1 MDGPGSL
8 MNCYIGKLN
17 SLPRTVICFNWNK
30 SRACTYTLGPPFSIS
45 NLGNLNNQLLQFHNL
60 IMFSMMD

>member
-1 MDGPGSL
+1 MDSPGSL

-30 SRACTYTLGPPFSIS
+30 SKACTATLGPALSIS
-45 NLGNLNNQLLQFHNL
+45 NLGNLNNQLLRFHNL
-60 IMFSMMD
+60 IIFLMMN